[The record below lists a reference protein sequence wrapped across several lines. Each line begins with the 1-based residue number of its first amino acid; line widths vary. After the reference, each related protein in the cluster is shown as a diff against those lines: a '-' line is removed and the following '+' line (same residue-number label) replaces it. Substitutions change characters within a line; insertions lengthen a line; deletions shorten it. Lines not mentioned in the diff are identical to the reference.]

1 MAAADS
7 KNSADEITTAPE
19 IQRDHDRAADFLA
32 SHGDTSFT
40 VEEEKAV
47 LRKIDMRV
55 LVLLLWAYFFQQL
68 DKSTLRFVSII
79 PPGTC
84 LRVIDRSSTTVV
96 CDHLEKNL
104 TIYRTPFLN

>member
-1 MAAADS
+1 MATADS
-7 KNSADEITTAPE
+7 KNSADVITPAPE

-68 DKSTLRFVSII
+68 DKSTLRFVRI
-79 PPGTC
+79 PP
-84 LRVIDRSSTTVV
+84 DR
-96 CDHLEKNL
+96 
-104 TIYRTPFLN
+104 IIRTHR